1 MSSSLNHRDIDT
13 TACRPGPVEPFWE
26 GRSGVRCATN
36 AAEFSVSRPCRG
48 WGVADTKS
56 TGGQIWLDLPELP
69 CLECQDW
76 GRAWGLNRLK
86 LWFKAEQMPVQ
97 GRVWF
102 RRESEHVTCMSSLGD
117 PGLALESS
125 QSQPFMPRS
134 RTRLRARGSFRSRFP
149 ETPGWSL
156 QPTSPADDGYFG
168 STGGVN
174 RSLFR
179 LRFLAQ
185 PSTM

>member
-26 GRSGVRCATN
+26 GRSSVPCATN

-56 TGGQIWLDLPELP
+56 TGGQIWLDMPELP
-69 CLECQDW
+69 CPECQDW

-86 LWFKAEQMPVQ
+86 LWIKAEQMPVQ

-102 RRESEHVTCMSSLGD
+102 RRETEHVTCSVQLGGPWFGTGELPVTAVHAPERD
-117 PGLALESS
+117 PAPSPRQFPLAV
-125 QSQPFMPRS
+125 PRD
-134 RTRLRARGSFRSRFP
+134 TRLEPAAHFP
-149 ETPGWSL
+149 C
-156 QPTSPADDGYFG
+156 
-168 STGGVN
+168 
-174 RSLFR
+174 R
-179 LRFLAQ
+179 
-185 PSTM
+185 